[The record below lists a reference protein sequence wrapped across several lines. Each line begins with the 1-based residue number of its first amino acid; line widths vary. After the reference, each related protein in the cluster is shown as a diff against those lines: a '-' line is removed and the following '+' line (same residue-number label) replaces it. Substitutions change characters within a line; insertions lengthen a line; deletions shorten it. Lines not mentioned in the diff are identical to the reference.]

1 MPLIGYLQFVAAL
14 VFVLALIGAAAFV
27 ARRFGLGHGVRPTPG
42 RRRLAVLESLPL
54 DGKRRLVLIGRDD
67 VAHLLVLGPGSETV
81 VEHGI
86 TLDREPFTAVLARQG
101 AGEASGAA
109 R

>member
-1 MPLIGYLQFVAAL
+1 MPLTDYLQFVAAL
-14 VFVLALIGAAAFV
+14 VFVLALIGAAAYV
-27 ARRFGLGHGVRPTPG
+27 ARRFGLGHGARPNPG

-67 VAHLLVLGPGSETV
+67 VAHLVLLGPASETV

-86 TLDREPFTAVLARQG
+86 GLGRGAFATVLARHG
-101 AGEASGAA
+101 SGDPVESE